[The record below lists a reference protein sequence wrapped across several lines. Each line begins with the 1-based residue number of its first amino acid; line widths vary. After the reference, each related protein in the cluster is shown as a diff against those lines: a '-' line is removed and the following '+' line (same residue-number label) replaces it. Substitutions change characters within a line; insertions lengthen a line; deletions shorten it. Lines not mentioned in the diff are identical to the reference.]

1 MAVDTTTRKN
11 FSERNTKM
19 LLVDKD
25 RFVELLTPLLRAKK
39 LTLSS
44 LGLRYGYSKNYF
56 YGVTKNEVISPQAA
70 KLIEN
75 DFGIKY
81 EAYKLEEIK
90 PEAKVKSSEKSDDF
104 NEDLVEAITKC
115 VKALSGIECELI
127 LLNKKLD
134 DLRAQGELNEEILE
148 EIKGNTARIKP
159 YVSSKESQ

>member
-1 MAVDTTTRKN
+1 MAKDTTTRKN

-19 LLVDKD
+19 MLVDKEK
-25 RFVELLTPLLRAKK
+25 FVEVLTPLLKAKK

-44 LGLRYGYSKNYF
+44 LGLQYGYSKNYF
-56 YGVTKNEVISPQAA
+56 YGVIKNEVISPQAA
-70 KLIEN
+70 RLIEN
-75 DFGIKY
+75 DFGVKY
-81 EAYKLEEIK
+81 EAYKLTEDKTEEPK
-90 PEAKVKSSEKSDDF
+90 QPTDF
-104 NEDLVEAITKC
+104 NESLVEAITKC

-148 EIKGNTARIKP
+148 EIKGNTSRIKP

>member
-1 MAVDTTTRKN
+1 MAKDTTTRKN
-11 FSERNTKM
+11 FNERNTKM
-19 LLVDKD
+19 MLVDKEK
-25 RFVELLTPLLRAKK
+25 FVEVLTPLLKAKK

-44 LGLRYGYSKNYF
+44 LGLQYGYSKNYF
-56 YGVTKNEVISPQAA
+56 YGVIKNEVISPQAA
-70 KLIEN
+70 RLIEN
-75 DFGIKY
+75 DFGVKY
-81 EAYKLEEIK
+81 EAYKLTEDKTEEPK
-90 PEAKVKSSEKSDDF
+90 QPTDF
-104 NEDLVEAITKC
+104 NESLVEAITKC